1 MDPLDYMIAGL
12 GSWLILSVVSATAW
26 SFVATRCKRRAR
38 EYTNL
43 AAGLPPVPPVTE
55 DGRGAAA

>member
-38 EYTNL
+38 EL
-43 AAGLPPVPPVTE
+43 AGNHIDAGE
-55 DGRGAAA
+55 RAA